1 MLSTII
7 SMTLFALIGAI
18 SPGPVNIISTGAGA
32 NFGFRGA
39 LAFVLGATV
48 SYTLVVFLVGI
59 GLNTILETFPQ
70 ITRSLQYIGGAFL
83 LYMSYKIATAAP
95 VESTASNASTSK
107 KKPPNFIEGV
117 LAQGL
122 NPKAWLVSMSG
133 VSLFV
138 SANSPA
144 FLYLLIFYAISFII
158 CFIGVGTWAVMGQFI
173 STFLS
178 TEKQQRRFNIIMG
191 LLLASTV
198 IFIMTAKL

>member
-1 MLSTII
+1 
-7 SMTLFALIGAI
+7 MTLFALIGAI

-32 NFGFRGA
+32 NFGFKGA
-39 LAFVLGATV
+39 LAYILGATI

-59 GLNTILETFPQ
+59 GLNSILETFPQ

-83 LYMSYKIATAAP
+83 LYMSYKIATASPLKPSAN
-95 VESTASNASTSK
+95 STTSMSK
-107 KKPPNFIEGV
+107 KKPPSFIEGV
-117 LAQGL
+117 LTQGL

-144 FLYLLIFYAISFII
+144 FLYLLIFCLISFII
-158 CFIGVGTWAVMGQFI
+158 CFIGVGTWALMGQLI

-178 TEKQQRRFNIIMG
+178 TEKQQRHFNIIMG